1 MAAADKTFYLSEVSM
16 KRVIQT
22 TVLAIT
28 AAGAFAV
35 LPGCQNRMH
44 HDDTNRAMPAS
55 STFDRG
61 YVATRDTEAVSAPNS
76 TSADR
81 TRISQGTRVYF
92 DSAPGTSDWQQARVD
107 GKVVYVRPT
116 DFSRAQ

>member
-1 MAAADKTFYLSEVSM
+1 MTFHLSEVSM
-16 KRVIQT
+16 KRMIQT

-55 STFDRG
+55 ATFDRG
-61 YVATRDTEAVSAPNS
+61 YVATRDTEWVSAPNLA
-76 TSADR
+76 SAER
-81 TRISQGTRVYF
+81 GRVTQGTRVYF
-92 DSAPGTSDWQQARVD
+92 DSAPGTSDWQQARVE
-107 GKVVYVRPT
+107 GKVVYVRPA
-116 DFSRAQ
+116 DFSRASAQ